1 MLFIRRTFFLRKG
14 TVYNSTITGISCTFS
29 SCYKLKRA
37 DWKSRREWTSSLEKN
52 DTKLLVIMI
61 RMTSIRY
68 KWTAR
73 ATQVEGYLPRNNL
86 IFQKRSNDQ
95 YDCWKSEIRK
105 KKFPSTYQS
114 LSVSNKLAF
123 SWTHHFNIMQYSIYH
138 GSFKIRIL
146 RWNQYIRVILKC
158 LFL

>member
-1 MLFIRRTFFLRKG
+1 MLFIRRTFLLRKG
-14 TVYNSTITGISCTFS
+14 TVYDSKITGISHTFS
-29 SCYKLKRA
+29 SCYKLERA

-73 ATQVEGYLPRNNL
+73 ATQVEGYLPVMISMIVGRV
-86 IFQKRSNDQ
+86 
-95 YDCWKSEIRK
+95 KSEK
-105 KKFPSTYQS
+105 KKFPSTYPS
-114 LSVSNKLAF
+114 LSVSNKLTF